1 MDAIG
6 IGLVILG
13 FVMAAVSNL
22 WILIIAFRRH
32 IGWGIACL
40 LLPIAQFV
48 FVIMNLQRTLI
59 PFVIGLVSAG
69 FMVGGFF
76 LSPTLQK
83 SAATNGTISGDK

>member
-1 MDAIG
+1 MDALG

-13 FVMAAVSNL
+13 FVIGAVSNI

-48 FVIMNLQRTLI
+48 FVIMNLRRTLI

-69 FMVGGFF
+69 FMAGGFF
-76 LSPTLQK
+76 LSPTMQK
-83 SAATNGTISGDK
+83 RYATSTSIEMAK